1 MSEAVEA
8 IVVAALVLA
17 TSIWVGGYV
26 AIVVVARTAA
36 ATLDTGSRVAFFRSL
51 GRAYLRVG
59 LPALLVALLTGAFL
73 VRGHDRDALL
83 LGTVAVAAVLLVT
96 LAVAVA
102 QARRMTVLRRSLL
115 DAPGD
120 ERLAGR
126 VHRGARAAGGLRAVL
141 GLLSVALV
149 ALGAFLA
156 ASP

>member
-1 MSEAVEA
+1 MPDPVEAVA
-8 IVVAALVLA
+8 VAVLVLT
-17 TSIWVGGYV
+17 TSIWIGGYV
-26 AIVVVARTAA
+26 AIVVVARAAA
-36 ATLDTGSRVAFFRSL
+36 ATLDAGSRVAFFRSL
-51 GRAYLRVG
+51 GRSYLGVG

-83 LGTVAVAAVLLVT
+83 VSTAAVAVVLLAT

-120 ERLAGR
+120 ERLADQ

-141 GLLSVALV
+141 GLLSLALV
-149 ALGAFLA
+149 TLGALLA